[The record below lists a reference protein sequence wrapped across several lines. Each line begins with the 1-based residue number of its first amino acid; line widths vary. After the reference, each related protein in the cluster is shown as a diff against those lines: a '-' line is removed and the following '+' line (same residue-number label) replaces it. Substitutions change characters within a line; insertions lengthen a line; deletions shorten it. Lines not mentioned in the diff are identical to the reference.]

1 MNDKLLTKQQ
11 RDVILYAFRYAVGRK
26 DATIQP
32 VMKEINSNI
41 VSFNNWDLKEF
52 VLEIDKSIEFFERII
67 EGSKHEHEWKI
78 KELDDIRTHFFNVMA
93 DRY

>member
-1 MNDKLLTKQQ
+1 MNKRLLTQQQ
-11 RDVILYAFRYAVGRK
+11 RDVVLCAFKYAIGRK
-26 DATIQP
+26 DATIQS

-52 VLEIDKSIEFFERII
+52 VLEIDKSIEFYE
-67 EGSKHEHEWKI
+67 ETKDNTHEHEWKI